1 MNFWSSLTR
10 QRNTLGEAPVSRY
23 DGLNVARPNCITS
36 VSSLSKAAR
45 ARANRH
51 RFACSRARL
60 REIAREVVVTREPGG
75 TPLAEK
81 LRAFIL
87 AGKARE
93 FGALGEAVLFSAAR
107 IDHID
112 QLIRPALA
120 RGAIVLCDRFADS
133 TRAYQGVK
141 GGVAPGQLAALEKV
155 TLAGLTPGMTFILD
169 LPPQIGLERANR
181 RRGGGEA
188 DRFEGEALDFHAQ
201 LRARFLEIAQ
211 RRAAALPGDRRR
223 TSGRNRR
230 RTRYGRRFPR
240 NRDLRPARA

>member
-1 MNFWSSLTR
+1 MHNERFITFEG
-10 QRNTLGEAPVSRY
+10 GEGAGKSTQIR
-23 DGLNVARPNCITS
+23 LLA
-36 VSSLSKAAR
+36 L
-45 ARANRH
+45 
-51 RFACSRARL
+51 RL

-93 FGALGEAVLFSAAR
+93 LGALGEAVLFSAAR

-141 GGVAPGQLAALEKV
+141 GGVTPGQLAALEKV

-181 RRGGGEA
+181 RRGGDEA
-188 DRFEGEALDFHAQ
+188 DRFEGEALDFHTQ

-211 RRAAALPGDRRR
+211 AEPQRCQVIDAA
-223 TSGRNRR
+223 
-230 RTRYGRRFPR
+230 
-240 NRDLRPARA
+240 RPADIVADSIWSAFSARQGIATGAGLKRWA

>member
-1 MNFWSSLTR
+1 LHNNRFITFEG
-10 QRNTLGEAPVSRY
+10 GEGAGKSTQIR
-23 DGLNVARPNCITS
+23 LLA
-36 VSSLSKAAR
+36 L
-45 ARANRH
+45 
-51 RFACSRARL
+51 RL

-112 QLIRPALA
+112 HLIRPALA

-133 TRAYQGVK
+133 TRAYQGAK

-169 LPPQIGLERANR
+169 LPPQVGLERASR
-181 RRGGGEA
+181 RRGGGEV

-201 LRARFLEIAQ
+201 LRARFLEIGHAEPQ
-211 RRAAALPGDRRR
+211 RCRVIDAA
-223 TSGRNRR
+223 
-230 RTRYGRRFPR
+230 
-240 NRDLRPARA
+240 RPAEAVAESIWSAFSAQQGFATGAGLKRWA

>member
-1 MNFWSSLTR
+1 MHNKRFITFEG
-10 QRNTLGEAPVSRY
+10 GEGAGKSTQIR
-23 DGLNVARPNCITS
+23 LLA
-36 VSSLSKAAR
+36 L
-45 ARANRH
+45 
-51 RFACSRARL
+51 RL

-93 FGALGEAVLFSAAR
+93 LGALGEAVLFSAAR

-112 QLIRPALA
+112 HLIRPALA

-141 GGVAPGQLAALEKV
+141 GSVAPGQLAALEKV
-155 TLAGLTPGMTFILD
+155 TLAGLTPNLTFILD

-181 RRGGGEA
+181 RRGGDEA
-188 DRFEGEALDFHAQ
+188 DRFEGEALDFHTQ
-201 LRARFLEIAQ
+201 LRARYLEIAEAEPQ
-211 RRAAALPGDRRR
+211 RCQVIDAA
-223 TSGRNRR
+223 
-230 RTRYGRRFPR
+230 
-240 NRDLRPARA
+240 RPADIVADSIWSAFSAQQGFASGAGLKRWA